1 VTTAGSF
8 PSSINLDTA
17 GGTNGA
23 ISVDLS
29 STSGTV
35 DRNFNVAGGGA
46 DLTINVPLVNGA
58 ATIASITKAGPG
70 TLTLSAVNTY
80 NGATNIKDGTLIVT
94 GTASGSVAI
103 VGNNLSPATNARLM
117 GGNGAVS
124 STPTVGGIS
133 AVTLAAVIDPGTSS
147 ISTGVLNTNTFSLT
161 NSARLAI
168 QIGGAFPGGNGID
181 GYDRINV
188 LSASDS
194 ASVSGGFLDL
204 TDIAVSVL
212 PADALLFILVNNGTG
227 APGGLFS
234 GVTLGGSSIANINN
248 IVIGGRQFALVNNAN
263 FDGISGP
270 YGGFATGGN
279 DIALVAVPE
288 PVSTATLLFGATVLA
303 LRRRH
308 RVQETSPYGEMRS
321 ALSTFE

>member
-1 VTTAGSF
+1 GTF

-23 ISVDLS
+23 VSVDLS
-29 STSGTV
+29 TTSGTV
-35 DRNFNVAGGGA
+35 DRNFIIAGGGA

-58 ATIASITKAGPG
+58 ATTASVTKSGPG
-70 TLTLSAVNTY
+70 VLTLSAVNTY

-103 VGNNLSPATNARLM
+103 VGNNANPATNARLM
-117 GGNGAVS
+117 GGNGAIS
-124 STPTVGGIS
+124 STPTVGDIN
-133 AVTLAAVIDPGTSS
+133 AVTMGAVVDPGTSS

-161 NSARLAI
+161 NSAHLAI
-168 QIGGAFPGGNGID
+168 QIGGTFAGGNGID

-188 LSASDS
+188 LSTTAS

-204 TDIAVSVL
+204 TDVAISVL
-212 PADALLFILVNNGTG
+212 PADALLFILVNNGTD

-234 GVTLGGSSIANINN
+234 GVTLGGSPVANINN
-248 IVIGGRQFALVNNAN
+248 IVMGGQQFALVNNAN

-288 PVSTATLLFGATVLA
+288 PVSAATLLYGATVLA
-303 LRRRH
+303 LRRR
-308 RVQETSPYGEMRS
+308 RCV
-321 ALSTFE
+321 